1 MSEPNAFLAKCPS
14 RPLLARIGDKWSTL
28 LLVALADG
36 PLRFG
41 GLRRRLDGISQKMLT
56 QTARHL
62 ERDGLVSRTL
72 YDERPIRVEYDL
84 TNLGRSLLPHVR
96 SLKDWAE
103 QNWRSVEAS
112 HARFDETHSD

>member
-1 MSEPNAFLAKCPS
+1 MLSIW
-14 RPLLARIGDKWSTL
+14 IGDKWSTL